1 VRKVIA
7 CIDGTPVTTSVCDLA
22 AWAALRLEAPL
33 EFLHVLDRHPEKAP
47 VRDLSGSIGL
57 GTQESLLDDLARL
70 DEQRSRVAQE
80 HGRQLLEG
88 AKARATAAGV
98 TQPEGRQRHGALV
111 ESVLDLEP
119 EARLFVL
126 GQHQHGEPRG
136 KLHLD
141 HHVERVIRSVHR
153 PVLVAA
159 QGFTIPERFAI
170 AFDGS
175 PTGRRMVETVARSP
189 LLRGLACH
197 VVMAADESAA
207 ARQQMDWAHA
217 TLSPEFAVEVSGLA
231 GEPEVVLHDY
241 IVQRGINLLV
251 MGAYGHSRIRQLVV
265 GSTTTTMLRTATVAV
280 LVLR

>member
-1 VRKVIA
+1 LHKVIA

-57 GTQESLLDDLARL
+57 GTQESLLHDLARL
-70 DEQRSRVAQE
+70 DEQRSRIAHE

-88 AKARATAAGV
+88 AKLRAAAAGM
-98 TQPEGRQRHGALV
+98 TQPEGRQRHGSLM
-111 ESVLDLEP
+111 ESVLDVEP
-119 EARLFVL
+119 EARLFVM
-126 GQHQHGEPRG
+126 GQHQHPEPRG

-141 HHVERVIRSVHR
+141 HNVERVIRSVQR

-159 QGFTIPERFAI
+159 PVFQRPQRFAI

-175 PTGRRMVETVARSP
+175 PTGRRIVETVARSP
-189 LLRGLACH
+189 LLRGLSCH
-197 VVMAADESAA
+197 VVMAASESDA
-207 ARQQMDWAHA
+207 AREQMTWAHE
-217 TLSPEFAVEVSGLA
+217 TLGGEFAVEVSGA
-231 GEPEVVLHDY
+231 VGEPEAVLHDY
-241 IVQRGINLLV
+241 IVGRGIDLLV
-251 MGAYGHSRIRQLVV
+251 MGAYGHSRIRHLII